1 MDKIVIFGAGLSASS
16 LIQYLLDNAAQHQ
29 WLVRLGD
36 KALST
41 AKGKINNHPQGEAF
55 AFDVFNAQQV
65 EEEVKKAT
73 VVISMLPARFHPV
86 VAKACVTHNKHMVTA
101 SYVSPEVKALN
112 AQAREKGLLLLN
124 EIGVDPGIDHMS
136 AMQVIDKIK
145 AEGGTLEAFY
155 SSTGGLIAP
164 EYDNNPWNYKF
175 TWNPRNVVVAGQ
187 STARYQEEGK
197 VKYIPYHQLF
207 RRTQKLEVLDLG
219 AFEMYPNRD
228 SLSYKDT
235 YNLPEIPTIMRG
247 TLRRPGYCEAW
258 NAFVQLGATD
268 DTYALD
274 QIAGMT
280 YRDFMD
286 SFLPQ
291 TAGKTTEERMA
302 NYLQIPQDGEVMQK
316 IAWLGLFNET
326 PIDME
331 EATPAQV
338 LQKVLEE
345 KWALGDTD
353 KDIIVM
359 QHQFDYI
366 TKGGEKK
373 RKLSSLVV
381 RGKDKVHTAMSITVG
396 IPVAIATKLLLTG
409 VIKATGV
416 VIPIRED
423 IYGPVLKELQDHGI
437 RFIEEEV
444 PYT

>member
-36 KALST
+36 KELST

-235 YNLPEIPTIMRG
+235 YNLPNIPTIMRG

>member
-36 KALST
+36 KELST